1 MAKVIQKES
10 YKEVR
15 MTEKKCVRFVCF
27 LNHDPVRLL
36 NETEKIANGS
46 LKFDCGVDGKM
57 ASNLLAVSESFNN
70 SLPLRHGLTLA
81 TLK

>member
-27 LNHDPVRLL
+27 LNRDPVRLL
-36 NETEKIANGS
+36 NETEKN
-46 LKFDCGVDGKM
+46 
-57 ASNLLAVSESFNN
+57 
-70 SLPLRHGLTLA
+70 R
-81 TLK
+81 